1 MKQKYCSLETLC
13 LQKNVFTCVFFLSL
27 SSFVKKEKNDEDL
40 VVELYCEEVNDSPS
54 APCSTCKDDC
64 QQIVAG
70 GKSQLNAFY
79 WYSRKTWYDVRSVN
93 ESILNII
100 SITIIIPTA
109 SCCHM
114 KTTVI
119 NISSE
124 LVSQHVDTPAGESEN
139 YTVITCI
146 EEETEQELTDMS
158 SSEPD
163 SLKTDEEKSS
173 QAPEDMKDENKG
185 QSVTW
190 LHK

>member
-1 MKQKYCSLETLC
+1 
-13 LQKNVFTCVFFLSL
+13 
-27 SSFVKKEKNDEDL
+27 
-40 VVELYCEEVNDSPS
+40 
-54 APCSTCKDDC
+54 
-64 QQIVAG
+64 
-70 GKSQLNAFY
+70 
-79 WYSRKTWYDVRSVN
+79 
-93 ESILNII
+93 
-100 SITIIIPTA
+100 
-109 SCCHM
+109 M

-185 QSVTW
+185 QSVT
-190 LHK
+190 